1 MTHYLLLCTV
11 FSSCNNTV
19 WHTFSRV
26 SHLKYIRLESPDVSP
41 PYLTV
46 HCRKSQSE
54 RAIEEGHTGPEP
66 IELTMMNDSQRARSS
81 QHAVVQARVPATI
94 ANLGPGFDALGL
106 AVGLWLEVSAQV
118 ASEDRLEYEGNGQV
132 PSGGDNMI
140 HHGFRAAHNAL
151 GLEAPNVLIRAHNPI
166 PLARGLGSSSAALV
180 SGAALAD
187 AMMNGRLGRD
197 GVLRVCAELEGHPD
211 NVAPAVLGGFTAS
224 VMAADGPISV
234 SLTVPQDWHVLVA
247 VPDQELL
254 TSEARGALPEQYT
267 REQTV
272 YNLSRAALWVAGIA
286 SGRFDVLREA
296 CHDAIHQPY
305 RAPLVP
311 GLEEAIQGA
320 LQAGALAA
328 FLSGAGPSVAA
339 IVSGPVDGVL
349 EAFQPYSRNIL
360 QLQPAGGYT
369 VSVASDGVS
378 DGVSDS
384 ASERASASEGALP
397 SLLQGVGRSD

>member
-1 MTHYLLLCTV
+1 M
-11 FSSCNNTV
+11 
-19 WHTFSRV
+19 
-26 SHLKYIRLESPDVSP
+26 
-41 PYLTV
+41 
-46 HCRKSQSE
+46 
-54 RAIEEGHTGPEP
+54 
-66 IELTMMNDSQRARSS
+66 MMNDSQRARSS
-81 QHAVVQARVPATI
+81 MHAVIQARVPATI

-106 AVGLWLEVSAQV
+106 AVDLWLEVSAQL
-118 ASEDRLEYEGNGQV
+118 ATEDRLEYEGDGNV

-140 HHGFRAAHNAL
+140 HHGFRAAYNAL
-151 GLEAPNVLIRAHNPI
+151 HLEAPSVLIRARNPI

-187 AMMNGRLGRD
+187 AMMNGQLGRN

-234 SLTVPQDWHVLVA
+234 RLPVPQDWHVLVA

-267 REQTV
+267 REQVV

-286 SGRFDVLREA
+286 SGRFDVLHEA
-296 CHDAIHQPY
+296 CRDAIHQPY

-311 GLEEAIQGA
+311 GLEDAIQDA

-339 IVSGPVDGVL
+339 IVSGSVEPVWQ
-349 EAFQPYSRNIL
+349 AFQPYSRTIL
-360 QLQPAGGYT
+360 QLRPAGGYM
-369 VSVASDGVS
+369 VSVASDAAV
-378 DGVSDS
+378 
-384 ASERASASEGALP
+384 P
-397 SLLQGVGRSD
+397 SLSQGVGRSG